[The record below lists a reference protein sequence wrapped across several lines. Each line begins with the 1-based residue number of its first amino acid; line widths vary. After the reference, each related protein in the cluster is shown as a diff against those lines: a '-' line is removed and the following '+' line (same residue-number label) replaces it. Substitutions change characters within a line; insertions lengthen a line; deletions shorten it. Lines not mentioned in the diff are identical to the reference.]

1 MSEEVYRMSVEEK
14 VKKIIAEHFRVSV
27 ESLKDDTSLVD
38 DLMAE
43 SIDTVELIAT
53 FEEAFNLEIP
63 EEEAEKNQTVG
74 QVVEYIK
81 AKLAQAGRC

>member
-1 MSEEVYRMSVEEK
+1 MSVEEK
-14 VKKIIAEHFRVSV
+14 VKRIIAEHFRVSV

-63 EEEAEKNQTVG
+63 EEEAERNQTVG

>member
-1 MSEEVYRMSVEEK
+1 MSVEEK

-43 SIDTVELIAT
+43 SIDTVELIAA

-81 AKLAQAGRC
+81 RKLAQAG

>member
-1 MSEEVYRMSVEEK
+1 MSVEEK

>member
-1 MSEEVYRMSVEEK
+1 MSVEEK

-81 AKLAQAGRC
+81 AKLAQTGRC

>member
-1 MSEEVYRMSVEEK
+1 MSVEEK
-14 VKKIIAEHFRVSV
+14 VRKIIAEHFRVSV
-27 ESLKDDTSLVD
+27 ESLRDDTSLVD

-53 FEEAFNLEIP
+53 FEEAFNLKIP
-63 EEEAEKNQTVG
+63 EDEAEKNQTVG

-81 AKLAQAGRC
+81 AKLAQSGRC

>member
-1 MSEEVYRMSVEEK
+1 MSVEEK
-14 VKKIIAEHFRVSV
+14 VKKIIAEHFRVSA

-63 EEEAEKNQTVG
+63 EEEAERNQTVG

-81 AKLAQAGRC
+81 AKLAQAGHC

>member
-1 MSEEVYRMSVEEK
+1 MSVEEK
-14 VKKIIAEHFRVSV
+14 VKKIIAEHFRVNV

-81 AKLAQAGRC
+81 KKLAQAGCC

>member
-1 MSEEVYRMSVEEK
+1 MSVEEK

-63 EEEAEKNQTVG
+63 EDEAEKNRTVG

-81 AKLAQAGRC
+81 AKLAQAGCC

>member
-1 MSEEVYRMSVEEK
+1 MSVEEK

-43 SIDTVELIAT
+43 SIDTVELIAA

-81 AKLAQAGRC
+81 RKLAQAGC

>member
-1 MSEEVYRMSVEEK
+1 MSVEEK

-81 AKLAQAGRC
+81 AKLAQAGC

>member
-1 MSEEVYRMSVEEK
+1 MSVEEK

-63 EEEAEKNQTVG
+63 EDEAEKNQTVG

-81 AKLAQAGRC
+81 AKLAQSGRC

>member
-1 MSEEVYRMSVEEK
+1 MSVEEK

-27 ESLKDDTSLVD
+27 DSLRDDTSLVD

-81 AKLAQAGRC
+81 AKLAQAGR